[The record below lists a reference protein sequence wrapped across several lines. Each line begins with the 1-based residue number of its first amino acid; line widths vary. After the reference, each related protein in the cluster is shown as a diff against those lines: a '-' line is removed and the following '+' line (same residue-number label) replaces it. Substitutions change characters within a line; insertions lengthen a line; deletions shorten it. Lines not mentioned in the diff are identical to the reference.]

1 MLPSLNH
8 IILTVALQALR
19 EGNIHHCETMGFTY
33 DEMNLL
39 GCLSINDL
47 ITLSQAPLPLVDIT
61 IRHDVLQKL
70 LASSH
75 EENRRQEQLNRAVRL
90 GGSIALM
97 NRYFGVG
104 SRETCARRRLLGVS
118 VPNGRTPIPDEET
131 DAAIWHQWQ
140 KYRVENIDSPEAL
153 DAMMH
158 GYRKPFSVYCPLA
171 DRCLELHHALR
182 KKEHGKEN
190 TTCQMKS
197 IAIRRLMNGA

>member
-75 EENRRQEQLNRAVRL
+75 EENMRQEQLNRAVRL

-153 DAMMH
+153 DAMMLVTENLSSCTAPSLTVVWNCITH
-158 GYRKPFSVYCPLA
+158 CERK
-171 DRCLELHHALR
+171 
-182 KKEHGKEN
+182 N
-190 TTCQMKS
+190 TV
-197 IAIRRLMNGA
+197 RRIQRAR

>member
-47 ITLSQAPLPLVDIT
+47 ITSVRPGGAG
-61 IRHDVLQKL
+61 RHD
-70 LASSH
+70 A
-75 EENRRQEQLNRAVRL
+75 
-90 GGSIALM
+90 
-97 NRYFGVG
+97 
-104 SRETCARRRLLGVS
+104 
-118 VPNGRTPIPDEET
+118 
-131 DAAIWHQWQ
+131 
-140 KYRVENIDSPEAL
+140 
-153 DAMMH
+153 
-158 GYRKPFSVYCPLA
+158 GYRKPFIVYCPLA

>member
-90 GGSIALM
+90 GGL
-97 NRYFGVG
+97 NRTDEPLFRGWLQ
-104 SRETCARRRLLGVS
+104 RNLC
-118 VPNGRTPIPDEET
+118 TPPVT
-131 DAAIWHQWQ
+131 
-140 KYRVENIDSPEAL
+140 
-153 DAMMH
+153 
-158 GYRKPFSVYCPLA
+158 
-171 DRCLELHHALR
+171 RCLR
-182 KKEHGKEN
+182 SKREN
-190 TTCQMKS
+190 THS
-197 IAIRRLMNGA
+197 G

>member
-8 IILTVALQALR
+8 IILTVALQELR

-47 ITLSQAPLPLVDIT
+47 ITLSQAPLPLADII

-90 GGSIALM
+90 GLK
-97 NRYFGVG
+97 
-104 SRETCARRRLLGVS
+104 
-118 VPNGRTPIPDEET
+118 RTDE
-131 DAAIWHQWQ
+131 
-140 KYRVENIDSPEAL
+140 
-153 DAMMH
+153 
-158 GYRKPFSVYCPLA
+158 PLF
-171 DRCLELHHALR
+171 RGWL
-182 KKEHGKEN
+182 
-190 TTCQMKS
+190 QMKS
-197 IAIRRLMNGA
+197 IAFRRLMNSA

>member
-1 MLPSLNH
+1 
-8 IILTVALQALR
+8 
-19 EGNIHHCETMGFTY
+19 
-33 DEMNLL
+33 
-39 GCLSINDL
+39 
-47 ITLSQAPLPLVDIT
+47 
-61 IRHDVLQKL
+61 
-70 LASSH
+70 
-75 EENRRQEQLNRAVRL
+75 
-90 GGSIALM
+90 M

-153 DAMMH
+153 DAMMQVTENL
-158 GYRKPFSVYCPLA
+158 SSCTALA

>member
-90 GGSIALM
+90 GGAQS
-97 NRYFGVG
+97 
-104 SRETCARRRLLGVS
+104 
-118 VPNGRTPIPDEET
+118 
-131 DAAIWHQWQ
+131 H
-140 KYRVENIDSPEAL
+140 
-153 DAMMH
+153 
-158 GYRKPFSVYCPLA
+158 
-171 DRCLELHHALR
+171 
-182 KKEHGKEN
+182 
-190 TTCQMKS
+190 
-197 IAIRRLMNGA
+197 

>member
-90 GGSIALM
+90 GL
-97 NRYFGVG
+97 NRTDEPLFRGWL
-104 SRETCARRRLLGVS
+104 RETCARRRLLGVS

-153 DAMMH
+153 DAMMQVTKTFQ
-158 GYRKPFSVYCPLA
+158 RVLPP
-171 DRCLELHHALR
+171 R
-182 KKEHGKEN
+182 
-190 TTCQMKS
+190 
-197 IAIRRLMNGA
+197 

>member
-47 ITLSQAPLPLVDIT
+47 SPSVRHLYRLSILLSAMMSCKNYWHHPRGKQASGT
-61 IRHDVLQKL
+61 T
-70 LASSH
+70 
-75 EENRRQEQLNRAVRL
+75 EQSCQAGGLNRTDEPLFR
-90 GGSIALM
+90 
-97 NRYFGVG
+97 VG

-140 KYRVENIDSPEAL
+140 KYRSKTLIP
-153 DAMMH
+153 
-158 GYRKPFSVYCPLA
+158 
-171 DRCLELHHALR
+171 
-182 KKEHGKEN
+182 
-190 TTCQMKS
+190 
-197 IAIRRLMNGA
+197 RRRWTP

>member
-47 ITLSQAPLPLVDIT
+47 ITSVRHLYRLSILLSAMMSCKITGIIPRGKQASGT
-61 IRHDVLQKL
+61 T
-70 LASSH
+70 
-75 EENRRQEQLNRAVRL
+75 EQSCQA

-118 VPNGRTPIPDEET
+118 VPNRRTPIPDEET

-140 KYRVENIDSPEAL
+140 KYRVENIDS
-153 DAMMH
+153 
-158 GYRKPFSVYCPLA
+158 
-171 DRCLELHHALR
+171 
-182 KKEHGKEN
+182 
-190 TTCQMKS
+190 
-197 IAIRRLMNGA
+197 RRRWTP